1 MVRLNQ
7 QTAFRMPAWAD
18 VTLRTAI
25 AVVLGFVCASAAVLA
40 ASALLIATGLA
51 GRGGAVHGATITT
64 WLIWSGIAMLAFHTP
79 RPGRLALWLGAITAG
94 CGWVAVSLGWGAGG

>member
-1 MVRLNQ
+1 MVRVNQ
-7 QTAFRMPAWAD
+7 QTAFRTPKWLD

-51 GRGGAVHGATITT
+51 GRGGAVHGTTIAT
-64 WLIWSGIAMLAFHTP
+64 WLIWSGIAMLAFHTT
-79 RPGRLALWLGAITAG
+79 RPARLPIRVPPNRLRSPEYDENARRQ
-94 CGWVAVSLGWGAGG
+94 SR